1 MKGKRRLIGAI
12 FACLL
17 AAATLFGCVRIEE
30 YNKPNTFGG
39 TNNSFYLY
47 KDLAVQ
53 DVMIE
58 PFDMKK
64 YDVNEYKGFLQ
75 EEIGEYNAA
84 HSFTPKPTTEDGTSA
99 SPDEPKYSES
109 VTLVRCEAEEDL
121 LKQSLLYA
129 TAADYNSFPD
139 NQIRLSRKK
148 GSGLV
153 TGTLADAPEL
163 FLKTSFV
170 TPNGTNMDVASIM
183 SSQKASEYRYMLAD
197 FNCFMYGDGDV
208 IAYASGMEWSAE
220 NACAGLGKAK
230 YAIMIFHDP
239 R

>member
-17 AAATLFGCVRIEE
+17 TAATLFGCVRVEPYE
-30 YNKPNTFGG
+30 KPNTFGN
-39 TNNSFYLY
+39 TKDSFYLY
-47 KDLAVQ
+47 KDLAVM
-53 DVMIE
+53 DVLIE
-58 PFDMKK
+58 PFEAAK
-64 YDVNEYKGFLQ
+64 YDIEEYKGFLKQ
-75 EEIGEYNAA
+75 EIGEYNAA
-84 HSFTPKPTTEDGTSA
+84 HSYTPKPAEEGTSA

-109 VTLVRCEAEEDL
+109 ITLFRCEVDNDL
-121 LKQSLLYA
+121 LYQSLLYA
-129 TAADYNSFPD
+129 TAADYNTFPD
-139 NQIRLSRKK
+139 NQIRLQRKS
-148 GSGLV
+148 GAGLV

-163 FLKTSFV
+163 LAKTDYV
-170 TPNGTNMDVASIM
+170 TPNGTKLDIASII

-220 NACAGLGKAK
+220 NACAGLGKAR